1 MSKILWPLMKNNITR
16 EDLQEVIK
24 HLGQDDP
31 ILTNGPKVKEFEEL
45 WSKWLGVNYSVM
57 VNSGSSAND
66 LTMIAL
72 REIYGSG
79 EVIVPP
85 LAWVSDVAS
94 VINAGLNPKFAD
106 INMRSLAMDT
116 DSILNAITSKTKAV
130 FLTHV
135 LGLDGITDKLISEL
149 KSLKIPLIEDVCE
162 SHGATHNNSK
172 LGTFGWASNFSFY
185 YAHHLTTIEGGMI
198 CTDDVNLYELLRVLR
213 AHGMAREASL
223 ESTRKKFIDENPS
236 LNKDFIFTVAS
247 HNMRPNEINGIL
259 GLSQLKRLD
268 KTVAARKNNFSKFL
282 SKLNSEKFYTD
293 FVLEGNS
300 NYAFILILKEPNFET
315 RNKIEE
321 NLIRNGIEFRR
332 GLSGGGNQLR
342 QPYLKRVQGI
352 PKPELFPNV
361 EHIHNFSWYI
371 GNYPDIDESI
381 YEAISR
387 ALSQI

>member
-1 MSKILWPLMKNNITR
+1 
-16 EDLQEVIK
+16 
-24 HLGQDDP
+24 
-31 ILTNGPKVKEFEEL
+31 
-45 WSKWLGVNYSVM
+45 
-57 VNSGSSAND
+57 
-66 LTMIAL
+66 
-72 REIYGSG
+72 
-79 EVIVPP
+79 
-85 LAWVSDVAS
+85 
-94 VINAGLNPKFAD
+94 
-106 INMRSLAMDT
+106 
-116 DSILNAITSKTKAV
+116 
-130 FLTHV
+130 
-135 LGLDGITDKLISEL
+135 
-149 KSLKIPLIEDVCE
+149 
-162 SHGATHNNSK
+162 
-172 LGTFGWASNFSFY
+172 
-185 YAHHLTTIEGGMI
+185 
-198 CTDDVNLYELLRVLR
+198 
-213 AHGMAREASL
+213 
-223 ESTRKKFIDENPS
+223 
-236 LNKDFIFTVAS
+236 
-247 HNMRPNEINGIL
+247 MRPNEINGIL